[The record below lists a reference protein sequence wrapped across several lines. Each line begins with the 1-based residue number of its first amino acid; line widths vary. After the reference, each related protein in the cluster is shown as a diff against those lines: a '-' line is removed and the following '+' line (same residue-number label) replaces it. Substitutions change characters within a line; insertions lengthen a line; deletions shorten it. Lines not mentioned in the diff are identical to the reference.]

1 MKLTTIF
8 NLLTVSLALVL
19 GGTACKKNPKGA
31 TPIPGFKNH
40 VVGSQPGNMVDG
52 GGIVTPNP
60 STSDAFGIEAAPRG
74 DDFDSRTKNRD
85 IFSANTVHF
94 DVDSAA
100 VKSSEGSNLEAVA
113 NFMKS
118 NPAGDL
124 LIEGH
129 CDERGTEGYNLS
141 LGDKRANSLREY
153 LVNLGVSANR
163 IHTVSFGEAQPVAN
177 GHDESAW
184 AKNRRGEFIFVE
196 PAK

>member
-31 TPIPGFKNH
+31 TPIPGLHNN
-40 VVGSQPGNMVDG
+40 VVGSRPDNMVG
-52 GGIVTPNP
+52 PGPIITPNP
-60 STSDAFGIEAAPRG
+60 DGFGIPAAPRG

-100 VKSSEGSNLEAVA
+100 VKGSEGSNLEAVA
-113 NFMKS
+113 NFLKS